1 MNYLIKGILLLVVV
15 SLFFSC
21 NDNKKEIVAK
31 YYMQNVA
38 EETNK
43 KANLPAQVDEYTIA
57 DKVRYDAE
65 SNTIIYSYRLS
76 TSEYSINDW
85 IEHLKNVEKEQVNN
99 AKELHSDNEYYKA
112 LEVTIESI
120 YKDLNGNE
128 IYRFKIKPEQYLK

>member
-1 MNYLIKGILLLVVV
+1 
-15 SLFFSC
+15 
-21 NDNKKEIVAK
+21 
-31 YYMQNVA
+31 MQNVA